1 MKHQR
6 GYSLLE
12 VIVAF
17 ALLALALTLLLGS
30 LSGAARQVHNADLRT
45 RAMLH
50 AQSLLAA
57 TGIEQPLQ
65 EGRSQGDWED
75 GRYRWKLQVEPYVDA
90 RASALPQ
97 AAPTTVGG
105 PTLAQLTLQ
114 VRWGEGNGERL
125 QWRSL
130 RLLPNTP
137 EAPR

>member
-75 GRYRWKLQVEPYVDA
+75 GRYRWELQVEPYVDA
-90 RASALPQ
+90 RASAPPQ
-97 AAPTTVGG
+97 AAATAVSG

-114 VRWGEGNGERL
+114 VRWGEGNGELL

>member
-57 TGIEQPLQ
+57 TGIGQPLQ

-75 GRYRWKLQVEPYVDA
+75 GRYRWELQVEPYVDA

-97 AAPTTVGG
+97 AAATTVSG

>member
-1 MKHQR
+1 MKRQR

-30 LSGAARQVHNADLRT
+30 LSGAARQVHNADLST

-75 GRYRWKLQVEPYVDA
+75 GRYRWELQVEPYVDA

-97 AAPTTVGG
+97 AAANTVSG

>member
-1 MKHQR
+1 MKRQR

-75 GRYRWKLQVEPYVDA
+75 GRYRWELQVEPYVDA

-97 AAPTTVGG
+97 AAPTTASG

>member
-75 GRYRWKLQVEPYVDA
+75 GRYRWELQVEPYVDA
-90 RASALPQ
+90 RASSLPQ
-97 AAPTTVGG
+97 AAATAVSG

>member
-1 MKHQR
+1 MKRQR

-30 LSGAARQVHNADLRT
+30 LSGAARQVHGADLRT
-45 RAMLH
+45 RATLH

-57 TGIEQPLQ
+57 TGVESPLQ
-65 EGRSQGDWED
+65 VGRTQGDWED
-75 GRYRWKLQVEPYVDA
+75 GRYRWDLQVEPYVDP
-90 RASALPQ
+90 RVDTLQ
-97 AAPTTVGG
+97 AAAAPIATG

-130 RLLPNTP
+130 RLLPTP
-137 EAPR
+137 PDAAR

>member
-75 GRYRWKLQVEPYVDA
+75 GRYRWDLQVEPYVDA
-90 RASALPQ
+90 RTSALPQ
-97 AAPTTVGG
+97 AAANTASG
-105 PTLAQLTLQ
+105 PMLAQLTLQ

>member
-1 MKHQR
+1 MKRQR

-30 LSGAARQVHNADLRT
+30 LSGAAKQVHGADLRS
-45 RAMLH
+45 RATLH

-57 TGIEQPLQ
+57 TGIESPLQ
-65 EGRSQGDWED
+65 LGRTQGDWDD
-75 GRYRWKLQVEPYVDA
+75 GRFRWDLQVEPYVDA
-90 RASALPQ
+90 RTTALQPAA
-97 AAPTTVGG
+97 AAPASG

-114 VRWGEGNGERL
+114 VRWGEGEGERL

-130 RLLPNTP
+130 RLLPTTP
-137 EAPR
+137 EASR

>member
-57 TGIEQPLQ
+57 TGIEEPLQ

-75 GRYRWKLQVEPYVDA
+75 GRYRWELQVEPYVDA
-90 RASALPQ
+90 RTSALPQ
-97 AAPTTVGG
+97 AAANNVSG

-114 VRWGEGNGERL
+114 VRWGEGNGEQL

>member
-75 GRYRWKLQVEPYVDA
+75 GRYRWELQVEPYLDA

-97 AAPTTVGG
+97 AAATTVSG

-114 VRWGEGNGERL
+114 VRWGEGSGERL